1 MHRKSNVMRIYIK
14 RKYGGRALIS
24 VEECCAVE
32 SRNIDH
38 YLANSDEMLLKVI
51 LKPRKIR

>member
-51 LKPRKIR
+51 LKARKIR